1 MIVAGEFGWFL
12 AVGVAAQLVDRALGT
27 RHAVTLS
34 AFLATLTLNT
44 VLWLQLGRPAYEAP
58 SALLLG
64 AIAGVPL
71 AAFLTRRLPR
81 RAAVVGIGLGA
92 LALATVGLRHSLT

>member
-1 MIVAGEFGWFL
+1 MIIAGEFGWFL

-27 RHAVTLS
+27 RHAVTIS

-44 VLWLQLGRPAYEAP
+44 VLWLQLGSPTYEAP

-64 AIAGVPL
+64 AVAGAPL
-71 AAFLTRRLPR
+71 AAFVTRRLPR
-81 RAAVVGIGLGA
+81 RAAVLGIGLGA
-92 LALATVGLRHSLT
+92 LVLATVGLRHSLT